1 MKAAN
6 ILSKYFN
13 TQDDPVGYQK
23 VPLGDFA
30 KEIKALSP
38 EDKQELVTLAAAEMG
53 VEIG

>member
-13 TQDDPVGYQK
+13 TDNDPVGYRK

-30 KEIKALSP
+30 KEIKALGP
-38 EDKQELVTLAAAEMG
+38 EDKQELVTLAAVEMG
-53 VEIG
+53 VEVG

>member
-13 TQDDPVGYQK
+13 SPNDPPGYNK
-23 VPLGDFA
+23 IPLGDFA
-30 KEIKALSP
+30 KELKELSP
-38 EDKQELVTLAAAEMG
+38 EDKQELVTLAAEDMG